1 MVKTIT
7 KATET
12 RLRNAI
18 GDVENADDQYALA
31 SGLVES
37 GARIQNVID
46 VIGKYKEEP
55 TNWYELDSQYKGKD
69 VYIIRENDE
78 YSLKTP
84 PHGMEPKYLQTAQ
97 QSYKIAEN
105 GKALDPILYEL
116 DVIEDK
122 TNIPKEYDARIKE
135 VFKENAVELNKFNG
149 QDLSIVSYGKKEPKA
164 MIVRRQHSEDNFEKL
179 NQQVSNWPNAKIYQ
193 VVVNGESQMTTR
205 QLDTLE
211 KSTRNIT
218 NSYLNGESADKLT
231 KGIAK
236 HIEPQSV
243 VTQEVNETID
253 PEILLT
259 DADLAELKAE
269 LQYNA

>member
-1 MVKTIT
+1 MTKTIT

-12 RLRNAI
+12 RLRNVI
-18 GDVENADDQYALA
+18 GEVENADDQYALA
-31 SGLVES
+31 SSLVES

-46 VIGKYKEEP
+46 VIDKYKEEE
-55 TNWYELDSQYKGKD
+55 TNWYELDNQYKGKD
-69 VYIIRENDE
+69 VYLIRNDDM
-78 YSLKTP
+78 YRLKTP
-84 PHGMEPKYLQTAQ
+84 LHGMEPKYLQTAQ

-116 DVIEDK
+116 DVVEDK
-122 TNIPKEYDARIKE
+122 NYIPREYYARIKE
-135 VFKENAVELNKFNG
+135 VFKVNDIELNNFNG

-164 MIVRRQHSEDNFEKL
+164 MIVRRPHAEDNFEKL
-179 NQQVSNWPNAKIYQ
+179 NQQVSNWPNAEIYQ
-193 VVVNGESQMTTR
+193 VVVNGESQMSAR

-243 VTQEVNETID
+243 VKQEVNAVVE

-259 DADLAELKAE
+259 DEDLAELQE
-269 LQYNA
+269 TVQQL